1 MLPCS
6 LSKRFSVVG
15 LIWPSWLE
23 KDCLQFGPPIYH
35 ETIPFSKILQEVYLE
50 AILWGIGTALGELP
64 PYFLSRTGSVHTA
77 LRTKYNIIYL
87 ITAVFSCLST
97 WSSSSTLSHC
107 FIRKTKEPTA
117 IKEIWRDHNN
127 HHLQI
132 SLWQSV
138 HILGAT
144 ALISLL
150 QPAPEIY
157 ELFDDIVLLAEGQIV
172 YQGPRENVLEFFE
185 AMGFRCPDRKGVA
198 DFLQEVSDMGEY
210 DLVYVHNF

>member
-1 MLPCS
+1 LIHHNAYHSYYYGSYHRCGHLPS
-6 LSKRFSVVG
+6 
-15 LIWPSWLE
+15 
-23 KDCLQFGPPIYH
+23 
-35 ETIPFSKILQEVYLE
+35 
-50 AILWGIGTALGELP
+50 TARLVLGE
-64 PYFLSRTGSVHTA
+64 
-77 LRTKYNIIYL
+77 
-87 ITAVFSCLST
+87 
-97 WSSSSTLSHC
+97 
-107 FIRKTKEPTA
+107 TKEPTA

-157 ELFDDIVLLAEGQIV
+157 ELFDDIVLLAVGQIV
-172 YQGPRENVLEFFE
+172 YQGPWENVLEFFE